1 VWSCAFEKL
10 GKDETKEILTLVVEK
25 IKIIG
30 RDDVKKLLLHEI
42 DQVPFIIKSFSRGED
57 VDAWLD
63 ILPKEIKREIQQ
75 FIQQKAPEF
84 LDKALS
90 DFKTFFKTLN
100 WRQPYNKLNTFTFFL
115 NYQNDKSQVEKL
127 MQKIM
132 SPVKCEER
140 TRSIW
145 AELLTQECEDHKTDD
160 IEKMDKFM
168 KIVSDKLG
176 PNVVKE
182 LVLHKDGE
190 KPVIFYP
197 VLRGEE
203 KLLETMLNY
212 LSTKDRKKIQ
222 RQVDEY
228 LDETFQIPPDG
239 NWINRFP
246 FSLI

>member
-1 VWSCAFEKL
+1 M
-10 GKDETKEILTLVVEK
+10 
-25 IKIIG
+25 
-30 RDDVKKLLLHEI
+30 
-42 DQVPFIIKSFSRGED
+42 
-57 VDAWLD
+57 
-63 ILPKEIKREIQQ
+63 
-75 FIQQKAPEF
+75 
-84 LDKALS
+84 
-90 DFKTFFKTLN
+90 
-100 WRQPYNKLNTFTFFL
+100 
-115 NYQNDKSQVEKL
+115 QN
-127 MQKIM
+127 IM
-132 SPVKCEER
+132 SPVDEGN

-160 IEKMDKFM
+160 IAKMDKFM
-168 KIVSDKLG
+168 KIVSEKLG
-176 PNVVKE
+176 SNFVKE
-182 LVLHKDGE
+182 LVMHKDGE

-228 LDETFQIPPDG
+228 LDKTFKIPPDG